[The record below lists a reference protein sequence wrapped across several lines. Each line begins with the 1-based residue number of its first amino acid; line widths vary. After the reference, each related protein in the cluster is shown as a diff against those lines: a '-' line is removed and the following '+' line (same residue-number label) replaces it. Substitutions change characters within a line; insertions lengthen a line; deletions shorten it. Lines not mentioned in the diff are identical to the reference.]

1 MNFGGPDGG
10 TGAGAGAGAGAG
22 GLGGLGGFGGTGGLG
37 GTGAGAGAGAGAG
50 GFGGFG
56 GLGGAAPSFNEFK
69 AQGIGGSKSFLDSNS
84 YVAKAAFLILTVIVF
99 VYVLRLCIA
108 LIGWLFTPNS
118 SPYLVNGLMDAN
130 VGNMIIPQDPTAS
143 SAIPILRSVNDEVGI
158 AFTWSVWIY
167 IKQHSKVATTAAEY
181 RHVFNKGSSTPS
193 NKGIMTPNNGPGL
206 YLNNDYTKLKVV
218 MSTFNNFNNSIEI
231 PNIPINKWFN
241 VIIRVENTVL
251 DVFMNGD
258 LAQRMPLNSVPFQN
272 YGDVN
277 VAINGGFNGNVS
289 SLRYYNTALGT
300 RDIQNIVNSGPNLTA
315 IGASGG
321 APGTMDYLSMR
332 WFFSQWNAS

>member
-10 TGAGAGAGAGAG
+10 AGGTGAGTGAG
-22 GLGGLGGFGGTGGLG
+22 GFGDLGGLG
-37 GTGAGAGAGAGAG
+37 GTGAGTGAG
-50 GFGGFG
+50 GFGGLG

-118 SPYLVNGLMDAN
+118 SPYLVNGLIDAN

-143 SAIPILRSVNDEVGI
+143 SAIPILRSVNDGVGI

-167 IKQHSKVATTAAEY
+167 IKQHSDVSTTAY
-181 RHVFNKGSSTPS
+181 RHVFNKGSSTP
-193 NKGIMTPNNGPGL
+193 KDGIMTPNNGPGL

-289 SLRYYNTALGT
+289 SLRYYNAALGT
-300 RDIQNIVNSGPNLTA
+300 RDIQNIVSSGPNLTA
-315 IGASGG
+315 VGASGG

-332 WFFSQWNAS
+332 WFFSQWNS